1 MSSES
6 GNPSGKPL
14 VEVVLPAY
22 NEEQDLPGSVETL
35 VAFLRGQPQWEW
47 RVLVA
52 DNASTDGTLAT
63 AQALAEAHPE
73 VEAFHLPQKGR
84 GRALRTAWLRSDAD
98 AVCYMDVD
106 LSTDLGALPPL
117 ITAVLEEGYDV
128 AIGTRL
134 ARGSRVYKRT
144 LKREVT
150 SRCYNLLIKSLF
162 WTRFSDAQ
170 CGFKALSRHA
180 AQRLL
185 PLVADNAFF
194 FDTEMLLIA
203 EKRGLRIHEVPVTWT
218 DDPGTTVRVVNTA
231 MEDLRGLM
239 RLRFGGIPK
248 LHNAAA

>member
-1 MSSES
+1 MTTHDRPN
-6 GNPSGKPL
+6 GGRPL

-22 NEEQDLPGSVETL
+22 NEEQDLPRSVETL
-35 VAFLRGQPQWEW
+35 VAFLRTQPQYVW

-63 AQALAEAHPE
+63 AQALAGEHPE
-73 VEAFHLPQKGR
+73 VEVFHLPQKGR
-84 GRALRTAWLRSDAD
+84 GRALRAAWLASDAD

-106 LSTDLGALPPL
+106 LSTDLAALPPL
-117 ITAVLEEGYDV
+117 IDAVLRGGYDV

-134 ARGSRVYKRT
+134 GRGSRVYERP
-144 LKREVT
+144 LKREIT
-150 SRCYNLLIKSLF
+150 SRGYNLLIKSMF

-170 CGFKALSRHA
+170 CGFKALNRAA

-185 PLVADNAFF
+185 PLVRDNAFF

-203 EKRGLRIHEVPVTWT
+203 EKRGLRIFEVPVTWT
-218 DDPGTTVRVVNTA
+218 DDPGTTVRIVNTA
-231 MEDLRGLM
+231 MEDIRGLL

-248 LHNAAA
+248 LP